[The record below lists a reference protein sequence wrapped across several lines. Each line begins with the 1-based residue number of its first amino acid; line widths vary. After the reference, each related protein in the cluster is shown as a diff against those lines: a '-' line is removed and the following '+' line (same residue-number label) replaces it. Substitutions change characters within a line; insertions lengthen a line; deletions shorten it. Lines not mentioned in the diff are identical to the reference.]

1 MVKSMIN
8 KTTKEKTMSK
18 NKKCVDLVKGQYQSR
33 LNDLRNAYTNNDLD
47 FPKWLAEY
55 GLSWDYVVANTFD
68 NQTEGYYRWQLSWG
82 GPSDEFRIYTDN
94 DKNIQSIEYW
104 YQDWFDGASIN
115 VNDEEVE
122 NIIHWQLE
130 CDLTPMEHEEKDVA

>member
-1 MVKSMIN
+1 
-8 KTTKEKTMSK
+8 MSK
-18 NKKCVDLVKGQYQSR
+18 NKKCIDLVKGQYQSR
-33 LNDLRNAYTNNDLD
+33 LNDLREAYNNNDLD
-47 FPKWLAEY
+47 FVKWLSEY

-104 YQDWFDGASIN
+104 YQDWFDGASID
-115 VNDEEVE
+115 VNDKEVK

-130 CDLTPMEHEEKDVA
+130 GDLTPMEHEEKHVA

>member
-1 MVKSMIN
+1 
-8 KTTKEKTMSK
+8 MSK
-18 NKKCVDLVKGQYQSR
+18 NKKCANLVKGQYQSR
-33 LNDLRNAYTNNDLD
+33 LNDFKNAYKNNDLD
-47 FPKWLAEY
+47 FPKWLSEY

-104 YQDWFDGASIN
+104 YQDWFDGASID
-115 VNDEEVE
+115 VNDEEVK

-130 CDLTPMEHEEKDVA
+130 CDLTPMEHEEKHVA